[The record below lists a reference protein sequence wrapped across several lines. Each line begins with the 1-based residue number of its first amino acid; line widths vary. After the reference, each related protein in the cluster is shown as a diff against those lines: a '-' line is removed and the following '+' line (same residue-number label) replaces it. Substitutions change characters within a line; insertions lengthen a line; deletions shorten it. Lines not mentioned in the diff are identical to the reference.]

1 MGFLD
6 FLLSNSAK
14 KSRAAEALGLE
25 TGLLQECPV
34 CREVTERDLSEEVF
48 QRTERLGEEWLAKS
62 DPRVAVFKGDKEVM
76 KKSVRETAKRAPF
89 SCVCDRV

>member
-6 FLLSNSAK
+6 FLISEKEK
-14 KSRAAEALGLE
+14 KRRAAIALSLE

-34 CREVTERDLSEEVF
+34 CREVTERDLSEKMLE
-48 QRTERLGEEWLAKS
+48 RTERLGQEWLAKS
-62 DPRVAVFKGDKEVM
+62 DPRVAVFKGDREAM
-76 KKSVRETAKRAPF
+76 GRFVREVAKRAPF